1 MKTLAAI
8 FREIWSL
15 FVDDGSLALGL
26 LFWCAVAGLALPR
39 LGLSA
44 GAEAPLLA
52 AGCLAILV
60 INVLRAAKRG

>member
-8 FREIWSL
+8 FQEIWSL

-26 LFWCAVAGLALPR
+26 LVWCAFAAVVLPR
-39 LGLSA
+39 LGLA
-44 GAEAPLLA
+44 ADYDAPLLA

-60 INVLRAAKRG
+60 VTVLRAPRT